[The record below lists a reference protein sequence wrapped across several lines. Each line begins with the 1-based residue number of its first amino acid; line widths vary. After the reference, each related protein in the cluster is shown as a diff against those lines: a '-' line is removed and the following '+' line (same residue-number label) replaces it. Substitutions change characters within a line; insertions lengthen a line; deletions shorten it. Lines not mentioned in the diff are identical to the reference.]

1 MFVFG
6 KFLIPLKD
14 LDSTFEITL
23 KTHIKW
29 HLLNHQ
35 LTASPQKKFE
45 EGELKNGFA
54 MLVQGVLLI
63 AIGLSIFLHPKAKP
77 YEFQHRGDMH
87 GAREGKGEDFRR
99 LLRQQQQHEEDLK
112 MVKMAPFCRRFIKMY
127 IYDS

>member
-14 LDSTFEITL
+14 LDSTFGITL

-45 EGELKNGFA
+45 EGELKNCFA
-54 MLVQGVLLI
+54 MLVQGVLFM
-63 AIGLSIFLHPKAKP
+63 AIGLSIFLYPKAKP

-87 GAREGKGEDFRR
+87 GARGGKGEDFRR
-99 LLRQQQQHEEDLK
+99 LLRQQQQH
-112 MVKMAPFCRRFIKMY
+112 
-127 IYDS
+127 